1 MITYEQA
8 RDLIKRN
15 PARIGYY
22 MGFDDLTELHN
33 GWLIDL
39 LFRPGDQTKQAHR
52 GSYKTSCDALTI
64 ALSTIIRPWERLI
77 FLRKTD
83 DDVAEVINQAQGMLR
98 TGAMQEIAQALTG
111 QPLKVTKDTRNEID
125 TTLKAGVSGASQVTG
140 YGIGAS
146 LTGKH
151 ADTIITDD
159 IVNIRDRIS
168 RADREK
174 TKLIY
179 QELQNVRNRG
189 GRIINTGTPWHK
201 DDCFAL
207 MPAPEKYD
215 CYSTGLITPDQL
227 KKIRSSM
234 TPSLFAANY
243 ELRHIADQNALF
255 TNAEFC
261 EPEEAVN
268 IENGIAHLDAGYDGE
283 DFTAFTIAHEH
294 EGFIYV
300 YGKMWQDHV
309 LKHIQEIEALKEQ
322 YKAGTLHMETNADKG
337 FLAETFENRGNLIET
352 YHESMNKFLKISSY
366 LKKEWARVRFIPD
379 TDPEYIS
386 QILDYTEQAE
396 HDDAPDSLASI
407 IRIMTGETKIQ
418 LFPKGIDRKSVV

>member
-1 MITYEQA
+1 MISYEQA
-8 RDLIKRN
+8 RDLVKN
-15 PARIGYY
+15 KPARIGYY
-22 MGFDDLTELHN
+22 MGFDDLTDLHN
-33 GWLIDL
+33 DWLKNL
-39 LFRPGDQTKQAHR
+39 LFKRGDQTMQSHR

-64 ALSTIIRPWERLI
+64 ALSVVIRPWERLI

-83 DDVAEVINQAQGMLR
+83 DDVAEVITQAQTMLR
-98 TGAMQEIAQALTG
+98 SGAMQQIAKALTG
-111 QPLKVTKDTRNEID
+111 QPLTLTKDTRNEID
-125 TTLKAGVSGASQVTG
+125 TTLKAGVSGAAQVTG

-179 QELQNVRNRG
+179 QELQNVKNRN
-189 GRIINTGTPWHK
+189 GRIVNTGTPWHK
-201 DDCFAL
+201 EDAFML
-207 MPAPEKYD
+207 MPPADKYD
-215 CYSTGLITPDQL
+215 CYSTGLITPEKL
-227 KKIRSSM
+227 KEIRASM
-234 TPSLFAANY
+234 TPSLFACNY
-243 ELRHIADQNALF
+243 ELRHIASENALF

-261 EPEEAVN
+261 EPEEVAR

-283 DFTAFTIAHEH
+283 DFTALTIAHE
-294 EGFIYV
+294 EDGYIYV
-300 YGKMWQDHV
+300 FGKMWQDHV
-309 LKHIQEIEALKEQ
+309 LKHLDEIEALKEQ

-337 FLAETFENRGNLIET
+337 FLADTFESRGNPIET

-366 LKKEWARVRFIPD
+366 LKKNWSRIRFIPD
-379 TDPEYIS
+379 TDPEYVA

-396 HDDAPDSLASI
+396 HDDAPDSLASL
-407 IRIMTGETKIQ
+407 IRILTGETTIQ
-418 LFPKGIDRKSVV
+418 LFPGGIL